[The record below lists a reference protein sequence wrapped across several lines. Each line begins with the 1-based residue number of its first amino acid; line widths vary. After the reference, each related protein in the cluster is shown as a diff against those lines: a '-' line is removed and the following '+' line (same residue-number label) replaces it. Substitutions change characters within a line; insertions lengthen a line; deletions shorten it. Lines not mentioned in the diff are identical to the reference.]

1 MKPLVCIY
9 CEGNDLKLS
18 VVSKEKDK
26 LRLHTTFSV
35 EQTEHELESATEQLT
50 DFSKEELSDGL
61 SFDSLD
67 GGGGGEISQPKENVN
82 ATDVELI
89 AASLADFKLN
99 QAQFIPIVTD
109 PNVNFHIY
117 ESGEEKNKSKLLDKI
132 VKDIQITK
140 GISVS
145 KR

>member
-18 VVSKEKDK
+18 VVSKEKEK
-26 LRLHTTFSV
+26 IRIHTTFSV
-35 EQTEHELESATEQLT
+35 EQTEHELESSSEQLA

-67 GGGGGEISQPKENVN
+67 GGGGEISQPKENVN

-89 AASLADFKLN
+89 AASLVDYKLN

-132 VKDIQITK
+132 V
-140 GISVS
+140 
-145 KR
+145 